1 MFKEKLPS
9 VCKLSSPGE
18 SNITHGSF
26 CHQLILSCDDFSSK
40 ENNRKYKLCFFKKHA
55 RVLANTLKVALL
67 NIRSVHNKVTY
78 VVETLSELDLDI
90 LCLTETWLLPTD
102 LGVVQAALQRSYS
115 VFHVPRLSGTGG
127 GVAIVHST
135 ALTIRQE
142 EITLQFTACEII
154 RAKFTSHSET
164 VHLIVVY
171 RPGHPGTDRT
181 FLEEFSSFLDSLLD
195 VGGKIIICGD
205 FNYWVDDPLS
215 KPFSSEFL
223 ELLDINNFHNYI
235 SSPTHMLGH
244 TLDLVLSPVGIN
256 CVVDVEVMPIDSLIS
271 DHALITFGLHIA
283 RPKAVKKFITFRSY
297 RNIDQD
303 GISRE
308 IESHLTGTDIL
319 DPSAGGLTMHYNR
332 SLSAIEEQ
340 HFPLITKQILIK
352 AESPWYNHTIASLRR
367 QRRRAER
374 QWRRLGTDSS
384 RSEFVTA
391 RRAVVSRVEERKVEF
406 YQNKWTSCGGD
417 QRKVAS
423 LICTLMRGQ
432 EPATLPTS
440 CSDDQLASEFME
452 FFQSKII
459 RIRDELDNEP
469 NRNNYILAPTIRSPP
484 LEMFYVFHPVDEQN
498 IRECIRRL
506 NKTYC
511 QSDPIHISKIAGAYE
526 AAVPFLCQLVNQYFA
541 DCIFVESEK
550 LALLRSQLKKAGLD
564 IEDKKNYRPISNL
577 TFLSKVVERIM
588 FDQLYTFMERAGIL
602 TKYQSAYRE
611 LHSTETALCKIHND
625 LVAATCSGRT
635 SLLVLL
641 DLSAAF
647 DTIDHDLLLGDLHS
661 FGIRGEAYLL
671 MQSYL
676 TGRFQ
681 RVVIGQSISEP
692 KPLQFGVPQGS
703 ILGPLL
709 FILYTSG
716 LADLLDAHGVQY
728 HFFADDTQIYIE
740 ISDVADTKEKI
751 VSLLHDVKVWMLE
764 RKLKLNESK
773 TDILLVKG
781 GLRVDIET
789 EFGALDLGNLQLY
802 PSPSVKNLG
811 ITFDSSLNFKHH
823 INSLVKTC
831 NYHIRNLYAV
841 RKYLN
846 KDTLIGLVHS
856 LILSHVDYCNSL
868 FLGLPNY
875 LLKKIQTIL
884 NKCARLIFSLPPRT
898 PTTRYLIELHW
909 LPVRARIEFKV
920 CLLVYKAIM
929 YKQPKYIVDMI
940 SRPETETQMS
950 LRSNDDTYRL
960 YEPRAVNERAFAERS
975 FSYVAPRLYNKLPV
989 GVKQQST
996 LTSFKKHLKSFLF
1009 SLAYDTTQEVINE
1022 AYRT

>member
-1 MFKEKLPS
+1 M
-9 VCKLSSPGE
+9 
-18 SNITHGSF
+18 
-26 CHQLILSCDDFSSK
+26 
-40 ENNRKYKLCFFKKHA
+40 
-55 RVLANTLKVALL
+55 KVALL
-67 NIRSVHNKVTY
+67 NIRSVRNKVTY
-78 VVETLSELDLDI
+78 VVETLSELGLDV

-102 LGVVQAALQRSYS
+102 LGVVQAALQGSYS
-115 VFHVPRLSGTGG
+115 ILHVPRLSGTGG
-127 GVAIVHST
+127 GVAIIHST

-142 EITLQFTACEII
+142 EIPLQLTACEII
-154 RAKFTSHSET
+154 RTKFTSHGET
-164 VHLIVVY
+164 VQLIVVY

-195 VGGKIIICGD
+195 VSGKIIICGD

-215 KPFSSEFL
+215 KPFSSEFS
-223 ELLDINNFHNYI
+223 ELLDTSNFHNYI
-235 SSPTHMLGH
+235 SSPTHLLGH
-244 TLDLVLSPVGIN
+244 TLDLVLSPVGID
-256 CVVDVEVMPIDSLIS
+256 CVVDVEILPIDSLVS
-271 DHALITFGLHIA
+271 DHALITFGLQIA
-283 RPKAVKKFITFRSY
+283 RPKAVKKFITFRNY
-297 RNIDQD
+297 RNVDQD
-303 GISRE
+303 SISSE
-308 IESHLTGTDIL
+308 IESHLIVTDIL
-319 DPSAGGLTMHYNR
+319 DPSAEGLTMHYNS

-340 HFPLITKQILIK
+340 HFPLITKQILVK
-352 AESPWYNHTIASLRR
+352 TESPWYNHTIASLRR

-391 RRAVVSRVEERKVEF
+391 RRAVVNHIQERKVEF
-406 YQNKWTSCGGD
+406 YQNKWTSFGGD

-423 LICTLMRGQ
+423 LIRTLMRGT
-432 EPATLPTS
+432 EPASLPTS
-440 CSDDQLASEFME
+440 RSDDQLASEFME

-459 RIRDELDNEP
+459 RIREELDTEP
-469 NRNNYILAPTIRSPP
+469 NENNYIRAPTIRNPP
-484 LEMFYVFHPVDEQN
+484 PVVFYEFRPVGEQN
-498 IRECIRRL
+498 IRECIKRL

-511 QSDPIHISKIAGAYE
+511 QLDPIHISKISRAYE
-526 AAVPFLCQLVNQYFA
+526 SAVPFVCQLVNQYFA
-541 DCIFVESEK
+541 DCIFVDSEK

-564 IEDKKNYRPISNL
+564 NEDKKNYRPISNL
-577 TFLSKVVERIM
+577 TFLSKIVERII
-588 FDQLYTFMERAGIL
+588 FDQLYTFMEEAGIL

-611 LHSTETALCKIHND
+611 FHSTETALCKIHND
-625 LVAATCSGRT
+625 LVVASCSGRT

-661 FGIRGEAYLL
+661 FGIRGDAYLL
-671 MQSYL
+671 LQSYL

-681 RVVIGQSISEP
+681 RVVIGQSLSQP

-716 LADLLDAHGVQY
+716 LADLLDAHGVWY
-728 HFFADDTQIYIE
+728 HFYADDTQIYIE
-740 ISDVADTKEKI
+740 INDVADIKERI
-751 VSLLHDVKVWMLE
+751 LALLHDIKVWMVT

-781 GLRVDIET
+781 GLGVDIEA
-789 EFGALDLGNLQLY
+789 EFGALDLGDLQLY
-802 PSPSVKNLG
+802 PSRSVKNLG
-811 ITFDSSLNFKHH
+811 ITFDSGLNFKHH
-823 INSLVKTC
+823 INGVVKTC

-884 NKCARLIFSLPPRT
+884 NKCARLIFSLPPGT
-898 PTTRYLIELHW
+898 PTTHYLIELHW
-909 LPVRARIEFKV
+909 LPVKARIEFKV
-920 CLLVYKAIM
+920 CLLVYKAM
-929 YKQPKYIVDMI
+929 MFKQPKYIVDMI

-950 LRSNDDTYRL
+950 LRSSDDSYRL

-975 FSYVAPRLYNKLPV
+975 FAYVAPRLYNKLPIR
-989 GVKQQST
+989 VKEQST
-996 LTSFKKHLKSFLF
+996 LASFKTSLKSFLF
-1009 SLAYDTTQEVINE
+1009 TQAYDTTRKVINE